1 MQDTACLGLVHGDD
15 PERCYGEGGGRGA
28 MLLHQCLFP
37 FFPIPVTVEEEVLL
51 YHKVSLFIHRALDPM
66 FLYHLSCVCLTVFL
80 NKFTSLS
87 KNKTQQKSFIRPPPL
102 TLAIILS
109 LSHPF
114 MVNFSPLSNFKLLF
128 SPYAL
133 TKPASFPIILSKPG
147 PLTKLTN
154 NLQIATFSGQFL
166 I

>member
-1 MQDTACLGLVHGDD
+1 MF
-15 PERCYGEGGGRGA
+15 
-28 MLLHQCLFP
+28 LHQCLFP

-51 YHKVSLFIHRALDPM
+51 YHNVSFFIHRALDPM